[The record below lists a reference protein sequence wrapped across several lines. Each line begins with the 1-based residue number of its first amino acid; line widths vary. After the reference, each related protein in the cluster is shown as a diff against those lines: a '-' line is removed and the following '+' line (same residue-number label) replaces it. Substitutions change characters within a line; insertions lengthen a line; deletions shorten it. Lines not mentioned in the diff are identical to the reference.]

1 MNHAFVSV
9 IKFVSFT
16 LLAVSSVAYA
26 ADEKKPVVVDTAKG
40 EAIYNNG
47 DAARGIPACISCHGA
62 GGASTIA
69 QNPKLAGQHA
79 AYIYKQLLNFRGPD
93 RKQAI
98 MTTYAMMLSDEEM
111 RSIAAFMDK
120 QPASPGAAKNK
131 ATVDLGKQIYR
142 AGIAEKNVPACAAC
156 HGPNGAG
163 IPAQFPR
170 MGGQHAEYTASQLNN
185 FRSGARKNG
194 PMMMTIAKRLSEDE
208 IQAVSDYIAGLR

>member
-1 MNHAFVSV
+1 MTF
-9 IKFVSFT
+9 F
-16 LLAVSSVAYA
+16 AVSSLAHAV
-26 ADEKKPVVVDTAKG
+26 DEKRPVAVDTVRG

-47 DAARGIPACISCHGA
+47 DAARGIPACVSCHGA
-62 GGASTIA
+62 GGASSIA

-79 AYIYKQLLNFRGPD
+79 AYIYKQLMNFRGPD

-111 RSIAAFMDK
+111 KSIAAFLEK
-120 QPASPGAAKNK
+120 QPVSPGSAKNK

-170 MGGQHAEYTASQLNN
+170 IGGQHAEYTASQLHN
-185 FRSGARKNG
+185 FQSGARKNG
-194 PMMMTIAKRLSEDE
+194 PMMTTISKRLSDDE
-208 IQAVSDYIAGLR
+208 IQAVTDYIAGLH

>member
-1 MNHAFVSV
+1 MNHAFVPV
-9 IKFVSFT
+9 IKFVSMVLFV
-16 LLAVSSVAYA
+16 VSSVAYA
-26 ADEKKPVVVDTAKG
+26 ADEKKSTVVDPAKG

-47 DAARGIPACISCHGA
+47 DTARGIPACISCHGA
-62 GGASTIA
+62 AGASTIA

-98 MTTYAMMLSDEEM
+98 MTAYAMMLTDEEM
-111 RSIAAFMDK
+111 RSIAAFVDK
-120 QPASPGAAKNK
+120 QPVSPGAAKNK

-163 IPAQFPR
+163 VPAQFPR
-170 MGGQHAEYTASQLNN
+170 LGGQHAEYTTAQLNN

-194 PMMMTIAKRLSEDE
+194 PMMMTISKRLSDDE